1 MATHVHELPHWPSFR
16 WDETSLAQR
25 LPLTRHRR
33 GRLIGRM
40 EALGFDIRAEAA
52 KLVQSSPDT
61 ALRDVNDLISKS
73 ILVREPGG
81 GRSTSDALTA
91 IA

>member
-1 MATHVHELPHWPSFR
+1 MAPHIHELPRWRSFR

-33 GRLIGRM
+33 GRLIGCM
-40 EALGFDIRAEAA
+40 EELGFDLRAEAA
-52 KLVQSSPDT
+52 KLVKSSPDT
-61 ALRDVNDLISKS
+61 ALRDINDLLSKG

-81 GRSTSDALTA
+81 GRSTSYALTS